1 MPKLIVT
8 ALAALAFVLPSITP
22 LSAADLDLK
31 DDLTKLQGK
40 WKATVTTD
48 EGKSNWTLEIKAN
61 KTKVLIERDG
71 ETVFKGESD
80 FKLEKVGQF
89 KAYTYFNLEVQSGSN
104 AGEKLLTGG
113 ETRSSV
119 YRLDDDAFITAGGFS
134 EGDKT
139 EPSLIKWTKVTK

>member
-1 MPKLIVT
+1 MPKFIVT
-8 ALAALAFVLPSITP
+8 ALAAFALVLSAITP
-22 LSAADLDLK
+22 LSAADSDPK
-31 DDLTKLQGK
+31 DDLAKLQGK

-104 AGEKLLTGG
+104 AGEKRLTGG